1 MELQQL
7 WKKLEQDKLEVV
19 KATALAEWPPRSKH
33 PVRKLEQGFLLA
45 LLFVVFFEGAFL
57 YLFLQFEHPLV
68 RSFLLLVIL
77 GYVFFFVVNYRV
89 YRHIR
94 KRLDF
99 SDNLYHT
106 LTHIYQKVDTSLR
119 FQRKAAIFIYPI
131 AASAGFLMGF
141 ATEKDPSQ
149 IIEEPKQLLIMVV
162 VSALLTPLGYWLAR
176 VMEKHSYGKYCT
188 QLKELINQMEPG
200 KNDEK

>member
-33 PVRKLEQGFLLA
+33 PVRKLEQGFLVA

-68 RSFLLLVIL
+68 RSFLLAVIL
-77 GYVFFFVVNYRV
+77 CYVFFFVVNYRV
-89 YRHIR
+89 YRDIR

-119 FQRKAAIFIYPI
+119 FQRRAAIFIYPI

-149 IIEEPKQLLIMVV
+149 IIEEPKLLLIMVV

-200 KNDEK
+200 KNEEK